1 MSGKYNFINWV
12 DGMKISR
19 SHFEAEEN
27 ALIYQLGEVAS
38 VVVNKFNYGLLL
50 PSTGLASS
58 LKVNLDVDRAKLL
71 RISISRCKA
80 VTPGGVLID
89 INDQNE
95 VNKQNTLAAL
105 SEEFKLDDLTNGR
118 SYYITISVN
127 PYSKNPIGTPDP
139 SENPP
144 RYPFADYTYSLN
156 LLATDDMNI
165 RENGAYHIAIGKLK
179 VVPNGIEIDDRY
191 IPPSSRSN
199 SQIDLAEACK
209 DLDGALGQ
217 MELNSCSIVQKIYKK
232 EQQNVLAKTI
242 LYLVEDLVRYLS
254 TTVHHFRWQVPEQPP
269 VALIEYFAAMAR
281 QIKNSIDAKTGTGKE
296 EMLNYFHDWV
306 VEINQGEF
314 EAIIDEMVNV
324 EYNHN
329 DINQAMQVVEKF
341 VFTLSSIL
349 SKLSKLD
356 FIGDKKKTG
365 IIVTSEKAENTDKPK
380 KRNFL
385 IS

>member
-27 ALIYQLGEVAS
+27 AFIHQLGEVAS

-50 PSTGLASS
+50 PSTGPASS

-127 PYSKNPIGTPDP
+127 PYSKNPIGSPDP

-209 DLDGALGQ
+209 DLDGALSQ

-232 EQQNVLAKTI
+232 EQQNVLAKTV
-242 LYLVEDLVRYLS
+242 LYLAEDLVRYLS
-254 TTVHHFRWQVPEQPP
+254 TTIHHFRWQVPEQPP
-269 VALIEYFAAMAR
+269 IALIEYFAAMAR
-281 QIKNSIDAKTGTGKE
+281 QIKNSTDAKTGTGKE

-324 EYNHN
+324 QYNHN
-329 DINQAMQVVEKF
+329 DINEAMQVVEKF